1 MKNTMKL
8 PVAIIILSLLLVNS
22 VLFKMNIVHAAEA
35 VNIYVEDYSDGV
47 LTIRWIRPSGTNS
60 FKITYHTPSGTE
72 ETIESNEGN
81 VNTYK
86 IEGLQNDF
94 IYDIKVEFY
103 NGEFDESSNQSG
115 EIIGEGL
122 LYFLPRISF
131 YASRANQEK
140 EEIPGGGY
148 QIGHKPR
155 LNLEWAMPK
164 VWTSGGVKKANES
177 DAINSI
183 KNNLSQIY
191 GGDLNISSLDFKIN
205 ISTDSS
211 NLNSGP
217 SQASVNINYD
227 GGYTAHVAGNE
238 DDTLNVEDSGKPD
251 FLNFDIIGR
260 SDLTAPLPKVGEPE
274 AEGALPHKDIL
285 PGTVYYMNIKP
296 EFKDSNGNTKSV
308 ISVGKPSDFNG
319 SRLAGEHSY
328 TYTPIRFELSKD
340 SDNNIYVK
348 IYRVN
353 EGSLDLP
360 RLFYEVQSSVDPSIP
375 GDWPVRKTINDT
387 FFTEGAKSA
396 ITVISGVNPDNQ
408 IYYKI
413 VVKTDGADDRIES
426 LPMDYTLKEDTSKP
440 PVPREVTIVD
450 RKLVSRINEES
461 GEVEYSTDV
470 TISWAKPHNWDE
482 IKANTDPDKDIVFH
496 FMLNTHQS
504 EIETGNNPELI
515 ADGKSYGQFPLKY
528 RRVLSVSSK
537 AVRDVGNR
545 LEYTIEGFNLFK
557 YERFIGMSDGEPQFE
572 KHDIQN
578 EEGYPDFL
586 LPNTV
591 YYLQM
596 FTTGAAGGEDFEE
609 TFKELEKLSDK
620 SVIVSFTT
628 RSVREIDVP
637 LPINLRVSKNDADV
651 LIDGEN
657 IEISNYIEMQFDKV
671 NINWSNY
678 LLDTS
683 VEKKIY
689 YDIYMSTRPDINSFK
704 LIGTTEDLDG
714 DLLFIG
720 VDDPRSTSIKF
731 TVREFSQDNP
741 GYAAFGKKLRP
752 NTTYY
757 FIART
762 RLSIKDE
769 DQERERLSEY
779 TPAVSVTTVKGE
791 VGDGDESAK
800 RPLAPTDF
808 AIALDEEGNPKVSGS
823 SVEFA
828 WMRRESNVIYN
839 IICTAR
845 RVEPNEGIYSDVED
859 AIYQSFMANFGE
871 ILLDP
876 LAETPADNFVYD
888 PLTEQMKYIID
899 KWLFPNRLY
908 YFSIRAIDKDDPSR
922 YSVWVSIP
930 VTTSLIEQPEFLEAV
945 TDVQLGFFFDD
956 HDIYTKSE
964 DYTVYIKSD
973 KDLKLNLLTRDKY
986 TIVKTGTRCYVR
998 MVNLKPNSY
1007 YDVRVYKNNG
1017 TTLVYTKDGFTTRDA
1032 YHNVEVKWRGI
1043 PEYKYEFAIK
1053 AELDDEYTVL
1063 TDANF
1068 ERYIDEN
1075 GRIRP
1080 YYGEKSIRTSGTQYV
1095 DYYARIKT
1103 IPVETEDGDVKNVPL
1118 SSNTKYH
1125 IKVRAVREDPVDK
1138 SLVAYSKY
1146 AGPVQIRTDFN
1157 QEDYDE
1163 EDTKRRKEAMFYDK
1177 IDKLE
1182 EALYWRVDIENGVS
1196 NKILI
1201 KRDRMVN
1208 AIENNINNILV
1219 LDISKHAEG
1228 LSEDI
1233 IYIPVKVIE
1242 ALDASGK
1249 GLCIKTAGAEYTLRP
1264 GVVDTNHIDVKEMLN
1279 TANIN
1284 DIYYKLNIRRL
1295 DKPAIKLS
1303 KDEKPV
1309 SIINKMSMD
1318 IVGTT
1323 ITSTKLEEEIYD
1335 RMYNKSSG
1343 IVARKLNEFLNTPIK
1358 GSVSSKEIEDEVLKI
1373 IEEIEYELSK
1383 FLKNRIEG
1391 TRGVSPVM
1399 AKTKE
1404 TAQFEKPIMV
1414 RLVHTG
1420 EKGLKIPYVSYNS
1433 DKDWNKVSNA
1443 VYIQN
1448 SIVFNVFEPG
1458 EFVIII
1464 LDIPANDVY
1473 EGHPYSEDIRL
1484 LLSKYDLREV
1494 FGSLESFYP
1503 KENVRVNEII
1513 LLYEVVTE
1521 KDILNG
1527 GLNIRQRAQKY
1538 NLEDLLNSGG
1548 TARNVN
1554 RQETARVIM
1563 MVYSDRTNLNL
1574 DYAVPSKNIYIN
1586 DENKIHKTNYG
1597 QVLMAL
1603 DLNIFTLNEGYNF
1616 EPDKPVTRGEIAAL
1630 LVKTLKLTG
1639 DM

>member
-1 MKNTMKL
+1 MKNTKKL
-8 PVAIIILSLLLVNS
+8 LVATIILSLLLVNS
-22 VLFKMNIVHAAEA
+22 ILFKTKTVYASAPVKIF
-35 VNIYVEDYSDGV
+35 VEDYSDGI
-47 LTIRWIRPSGTNS
+47 LTIRWIRPSGANS
-60 FKITYHTPSGTE
+60 FKITYHTPEGDTK
-72 ETIESNEGN
+72 TIESNEGN
-81 VNTYK
+81 LNIFK

-94 IYDIKVEFY
+94 IYDIGVEFY

-115 EIIGEGL
+115 EKIGEGL
-122 LYFLPRISF
+122 LYFLPLISF
-131 YASRANQEK
+131 YASHAGQEK
-140 EEIPGGGY
+140 EPIPGGGY

-164 VWTSGGVKKANES
+164 VWDGGSVVKANANS
-177 DAINSI
+177 AINSI
-183 KNNLSQIY
+183 ETNLKQIY
-191 GGDLNISSLDFKIN
+191 GGDLDIESLDFKIN

-217 SQASVNINYD
+217 SQASVNINYN
-227 GGYTAHVAGNE
+227 GSGYETHV
-238 DDTLNVEDSGKPD
+238 SGDEGVTSSVKASSAPD

-260 SDLTAPLPKVGEPE
+260 SDLNASVPD
-274 AEGALPHKDIL
+274 AEEFVLPHKDIL

-296 EFKDSNGNTKSV
+296 EFKDAAKNTKSV

-319 SRLAGEHSY
+319 SRLMGEHSY

-360 RLFYEVQSSVDPSIP
+360 RLFYEVQSSVDSSIS

-387 FFTEGAKSA
+387 FFAGEARSA
-396 ITVISGVNPDNQ
+396 ITVISGVNPNNT

-426 LPMDYTLKEDTSKP
+426 LPMDYKLEEDTSRP
-440 PVPREVTIVD
+440 PVPREVTIVN

-461 GEVEYSTDV
+461 GEVEYSSDITV
-470 TISWAKPHNWDE
+470 SWAKPHNWDE
-482 IKANTDPDKDIVFH
+482 IRANTNPDDDIVFH

-504 EIETGNNPELI
+504 EIDMENNPELI
-515 ADGKSYGQFPLKY
+515 AEGKSYGRFPIKY
-528 RRVLSVSSK
+528 RRVLYVSSK
-537 AVRDVGNR
+537 DVEEIGNR

-557 YERFIGMSDGEPQFE
+557 GKYFNEMVGDEPE
-572 KHDIQN
+572 ILEEDIPN
-578 EEGYPDFL
+578 DEENYPNFL

-596 FTTGAAGGEDFEE
+596 YTTNALNRNAED
-609 TFKELEKLSDK
+609 LEKMSDK

-628 RSVREIDVP
+628 RSAQEFDVP
-637 LPINLRVSKNDADV
+637 LPINLRVSKNEADV
-651 LIDGEN
+651 FIDGEN
-657 IEISNYIEMQFDKV
+657 VEISNFIEMQFDKV

-683 VEKKIY
+683 VEKNIY

-704 LIGTTEDLDG
+704 LIGTTEDMNG

-720 VDDPRSTSIKF
+720 VDDPKSTSVKF
-731 TVREFSQDNP
+731 MVREFSQENP

-757 FIART
+757 FIAKT

-769 DQERERLSEY
+769 DEGIEKDLQSEY
-779 TPAVSVTTVKGE
+779 TPAVPVTTVRGE
-791 VGDGDESAK
+791 IGDGDESAK
-800 RPLAPTDF
+800 KPLAPTDF
-808 AIALDEEGNPKVSGS
+808 TIGMDEEGNPKVSGS
-823 SVEFA
+823 SVGFSWNRMET
-828 WMRRESNVIYN
+828 NVIYN

-845 RVEPNEGIYSDVED
+845 RVEPDEGIYSGIED
-859 AIYQSFMANFGE
+859 AIYQSFMANFDE

-876 LAETPADNFVYD
+876 LAEVPADNFVYN
-888 PLTEQMKYIID
+888 PLTEEMSYTID

-908 YFSIRAIDKDDPSR
+908 YFSIRAIDRDDPSR
-922 YSVWVSIP
+922 YSAWVSIP
-930 VTTSLIEQPEFLEAV
+930 VTTSLIEQPEYLEAV

-973 KDLKLNLLTRDKY
+973 TDLKLNLLTRDKY
-986 TIVKTGTRCYVR
+986 TIVKLGTRCYVR
-998 MVNLKPNSY
+998 LVNLKPNSY

-1017 TTLVYTKDGFTTRDA
+1017 TSLVYTKDGLTTRDI

-1043 PEYKYEFAIK
+1043 SEYKYEFAIK

-1063 TDANF
+1063 TNENF
-1068 ERYIDEN
+1068 ERYIDED

-1080 YYGEKSIRTSGTQYV
+1080 YYSEKSIRTSGTKYV

-1146 AGPVQIRTDFN
+1146 VGPVQIRTNFN

-1163 EDTKRRKEAMFYDK
+1163 EDTKKRKEALFYDR
-1177 IDKLE
+1177 IGKLE

-1201 KRDRMVN
+1201 KRDRMVD
-1208 AIENNINNILV
+1208 AIKNDIKNVFI
-1219 LDISKHAEG
+1219 LDISKHAEE

-1233 IYIPVKVIE
+1233 IYIPIKVIE
-1242 ALDASGK
+1242 ALGTANKSLGF
-1249 GLCIKTAGAEYTLRP
+1249 KTIGAEYTLRP
-1264 GVVDTNHIDVKEMLN
+1264 GTIDINHIDVKEILN
-1279 TANIN
+1279 AANIN
-1284 DIYYKLNIRRL
+1284 DIYYKLNIKRSSKPTRNLSKGEKPISKINRL
-1295 DKPAIKLS
+1295 D
-1303 KDEKPV
+1303 V
-1309 SIINKMSMD
+1309 S

-1323 ITSTKLEEEIYD
+1323 ITSTRLEEEIHD

-1343 IVARKLNEFLNTPIK
+1343 IVARKLNEFLNKPINGK
-1358 GSVSSKEIEDEVLKI
+1358 VSSKEIEVEVLKI
-1373 IEEIEYELSK
+1373 IEEIEYELSV

-1391 TRGVSPVM
+1391 TRGISPVI
-1399 AKTKE
+1399 AKSKDIV
-1404 TAQFEKPIMV
+1404 QFKKPVMV
-1414 RLVHTG
+1414 RLVHTD
-1420 EKGLKIPYVSYNS
+1420 ERGLKLPYVNYNS
-1433 DKDWNKVSNA
+1433 RKDWSKVSNT

-1448 SIVFNVFEPG
+1448 SVVFNVFETG

-1473 EGHPYSEDIRL
+1473 EGHPYSEDVRL

-1494 FGSLESFYP
+1494 FGPLESFYP

-1521 KDILNG
+1521 KDALNG

-1554 RQETARVIM
+1554 KQETARVIM

-1574 DYAVPSKNIYIN
+1574 DNSVPVKNIYIN
-1586 DENKIHKTNYG
+1586 DENKIHKTNYR

-1616 EPDKPVTRGEIAAL
+1616 DPDKPVTRGEIATF